1 MFKTFEK
8 CLPKNFFI
16 SLSSGLCYKIV
27 EKKAKCF
34 WIEIVLKARLMEWK
48 IHKNEKLSSTHTY
61 TLKNVEEE
69 LKEIV
74 SIVFLFGCSHKGL
87 MLLGFYLHD
96 FERRNKQKKVFILF
110 GVIELWHFESF
121 PLLRIYS
128 IFFCMCGCFEMFSIR

>member
-8 CLPKNFFI
+8 CLPKKFFI

-48 IHKNEKLSSTHTY
+48 IHKNEKMSSTHTH
-61 TLKNVEEE
+61 KNVEEE

-96 FERRNKQKKVFILF
+96 FKRRNKQKK
-110 GVIELWHFESF
+110 SF
-121 PLLRIYS
+121 YS
-128 IFFCMCGCFEMFSIR
+128 VQCYWIVAFWVLSTFKNIFYFFVCADALKCFQ